1 MEHLCQ
7 RCRRLFHPTEESLVR
22 GSPYWWYCPAC
33 ERAQRWA
40 TMRNQHTVAQG
51 GVELLRPHLEQ
62 GNDPQR
68 VATELKVLKR
78 APAKLGPIVAG
89 PERTPTP

>member
-22 GSPYWWYCPAC
+22 GSPYWWYCRAC
-33 ERAQRWA
+33 EREQRWA

-51 GVELLRPHLEQ
+51 GAGAE
-62 GNDPQR
+62 PQR
-68 VATELKVLKR
+68 VAAELKVLKR
-78 APAKLGPIVAG
+78 TPAKLGPVVADL
-89 PERTPTP
+89 ERTPTH